1 MPLKHPAGRL
11 IPAIL
16 FVTAIALFLGACG
29 DRLLD
34 VEFEND
40 PAGNFD
46 ALWNEF
52 DRYYAAFDVRH
63 VDWDSLYTL
72 YRPLVN
78 DGSTGAEL
86 NEAMAG
92 LLAHLQDEHVSL
104 YASGFPIFQSG
115 SDKEKLLF
123 SDSDPDSL
131 YSDKVALIY
140 NAVYEYLD
148 SIYVG
153 CTDYDLPAYFS
164 WHGTISPDH
173 TSLRLGYIFV
183 STFELAEAPTA
194 YYDSVVKAFADYD
207 GVIIDIR
214 INSGGSSGT
223 SSALINRFTDRE
235 RAYSVSRYRNGPNH
249 GDFTVPKTEYLSPT
263 DNTLGDIPVAV
274 LTSSLTGSAAEAFTL
289 GAKVLPMASVVGD
302 TTIGILGGV
311 AKKVLPNGWEFKLSP
326 ELRLSIDGACYEG
339 IGIPP
344 DIHVIAT
351 RAGVDTGIDSVIDR
365 AIEILESTASGL
377 SRNERPAA
385 AICRPRQS
393 CRCLPPVP
401 PAPARTVI
409 RTR

>member
-1 MPLKHPAGRL
+1 MPSKHPAGRL
-11 IPAIL
+11 ISATLI
-16 FVTAIALFLGACG
+16 VTAILVFIGACG

-40 PAGNFD
+40 PVGNFD

-52 DRYYAAFDVRH
+52 DRYYALFDVRH

-78 DGSTGAEL
+78 DGSTSAEL
-86 NEAMAG
+86 YDAMAG

-104 YASGFPIFQSG
+104 VASGFPMFKSG

-131 YSDKVALIY
+131 YSDKTALIY

-164 WHGTISPDH
+164 WYGTISPDR
-173 TSLRLGYIFV
+173 TNLQLGYLFV
-183 STFELAEAPTA
+183 STFELAEAPTS

-207 GVIIDIR
+207 GVIIDLR
-214 INSGGSSGT
+214 INGGGSSGT
-223 SSALINRFTDRE
+223 SSALIDRFADRE

-249 GDFTVPKTEYLSPT
+249 GDFTAPETYYLSPT
-263 DNTLGDIPVAV
+263 GNALGNIPVAV
-274 LTSSLTGSAAEAFTL
+274 LTSNLTGSAAEHFAM
-289 GAKVLPMASVVGD
+289 GAKVLPLATIAGD
-302 TTIGILGGV
+302 TTMGVLGSI
-311 AKKVLPNGWEFKLSP
+311 AKKILPNGWEFTLSP
-326 ELRLSIDGACYEG
+326 ELCLSIDGVCHEG

-344 DIHVIAT
+344 DIHVMAT
-351 RAGVDTGIDSVIDR
+351 RAGVDAGHDAVIER
-365 AIEILESTASGL
+365 AIEILES
-377 SRNERPAA
+377 AA
-385 AICRPRQS
+385 R
-393 CRCLPPVP
+393 
-401 PAPARTVI
+401 
-409 RTR
+409 